1 MESWK
6 SRLSADPTEWLL
18 EKNNPSV
25 RYFALH
31 DLLKKPRTD
40 SDVKQANQDIMRT
53 GVVPAILAKQK
64 KEGYWD
70 EPERFY
76 TAKYKGTVWQL
87 MISWFASLISE
98 SVLGFFKRSR
108 KAKYRTEGLFFSKSH
123 SVGSAES
130 RDFQDSIRKHPC

>member
-25 RYFALH
+25 RYFALR

-40 SDVKQANQDIMRT
+40 SDVKEANQEIMKT

-64 KEGYWD
+64 KE
-70 EPERFY
+70 
-76 TAKYKGTVWQL
+76 
-87 MISWFASLISE
+87 
-98 SVLGFFKRSR
+98 
-108 KAKYRTEGLFFSKSH
+108 
-123 SVGSAES
+123 
-130 RDFQDSIRKHPC
+130 

>member
-6 SRLSADPTEWLL
+6 SMIHANPTEWLL

-25 RYFALH
+25 RYFTLR
-31 DLLKKPRTD
+31 DILEKPESD
-40 SDVKQANQDIMRT
+40 SEFKVAKQDIMKT

-76 TAKYKGTVWQL
+76 TEK
-87 MISWFASLISE
+87 
-98 SVLGFFKRSR
+98 
-108 KAKYRTEGLFFSKSH
+108 
-123 SVGSAES
+123 
-130 RDFQDSIRKHPC
+130 